1 MRTHKIKICMRPV
14 FLSALSLLIS
24 FLLIQ
29 PLACFLDP
37 TLDLLANRGIG
48 KIAFTTMAILQ
59 LLLLLNSQSKL
70 FCRVWLKTNV
80 LFIAH
85 KKWLPSFCLCFSS
98 FFLVHWAIIAFAVFY
113 EQATFSSDWHTS
125 LSVSMLGRIGFGFIA
140 TFFLAWSEEL
150 IFRGTLYPYFAQYL
164 RPISSILITS
174 TIFMLV
180 HNLTNPLQ
188 LITAEW
194 DLGLGL
200 FLLGMLLNLM
210 YHMAGNLHA
219 GIGIHAGLVFVKVLQ
234 RRLSIITHIPET
246 EHAWWFAKDLRQAHF
261 VHILFVIAIVLLIA
275 THWKRLTAIPRKID
289 A

>member
-1 MRTHKIKICMRPV
+1 MRPV
-14 FLSALSLLIS
+14 VVSALSLLIS

-59 LLLLLNSQSKL
+59 LLLLLYSQSSM
-70 FCRVWLKTNV
+70 FCRTWLRINI
-80 LFIAH
+80 LFITK
-85 KKWLPSFCLCFSS
+85 KKWLSSFCLCFSS
-98 FFLVHWAIIAFAVFY
+98 FFLMHWAIIAFAAFY
-113 EQATFSSDWHTS
+113 EQVNFSGDWSS
-125 LSVSMLGRIGFGFIA
+125 LLTLSMLGRIGFGFIA

-164 RPISSILITS
+164 RPLTSIIITS
-174 TIFMLV
+174 TIFMFV
-180 HNLTNPLQ
+180 HDLTNPLQ
-188 LITAEW
+188 LVTSEW

-200 FLLGMLLNLM
+200 FLLGILLNLM

-219 GIGIHAGLVFVKVLQ
+219 GMGVHAGLVFVKVLQ

-246 EHAWWFAKDLRQAHF
+246 EHAWWFAKDLRQAHL
-261 VHILFVIAIVLLIA
+261 VHLLFIIAIVLLAA
-275 THWKRLTAIPRKID
+275 THWKRLTTTPRKID